1 MARKRKRTR
10 GGGSPESVKKQPISG
25 AHSHSNAAAAQR
37 ARLLDALRCKPVSTI
52 DARRELDILHP
63 AGRVLELRRKGVPIL
78 TYWVT
83 EPTDCGKSHRVARY
97 TLQVRA

>member
-10 GGGSPESVKKQPISG
+10 GGGSPESVKKQLNAGS
-25 AHSHSNAAAAQR
+25 HSHSNAAAAQR
-37 ARLLDALRCKPVSTI
+37 ARLMDELRQRPVSTI

-63 AGRVLELRRKGVPIL
+63 AGRVLELRRAGVPIL

-83 EPTDCGKSHRVARY
+83 EPTDCGKAHRIARY
-97 TLQVRA
+97 TLGVRK